1 MKGFRPKKLWK
12 RTQRFRPSSK
22 KIGKKSKKSFTSSIE
37 SAIKVLMSATKKETK
52 RNGNAAN
59 QGGKWIRT
67 EKRLAIYLRDGL
79 TCAYCGAQMEQ
90 GDTQLTLD
98 HVTAQEL
105 GGTNS
110 ETNLVCCC
118 KSCNSA
124 KQAKPLRA
132 FLACLAR
139 RSIRKWKRIAKAVLK
154 ARN

>member
-1 MKGFRPKKLWK
+1 
-12 RTQRFRPSSK
+12 
-22 KIGKKSKKSFTSSIE
+22 
-37 SAIKVLMSATKKETK
+37 
-52 RNGNAAN
+52 
-59 QGGKWIRT
+59 
-67 EKRLAIYLRDGL
+67 
-79 TCAYCGAQMEQ
+79 
-90 GDTQLTLD
+90 
-98 HVTAQEL
+98 L

-132 FLACLAR
+132 FLACLAARGIDTSEVPARIRRRTR